1 MGQLTCTV
9 TVGSSVDLQGGTGKF
24 KKGFKKNMSKAIAEE
39 KTVVVSL
46 SWLVD
51 FDVIVARR
59 P

>member
-1 MGQLTCTV
+1 
-9 TVGSSVDLQGGTGKF
+9 
-24 KKGFKKNMSKAIAEE
+24 MSNVIAEE

-51 FDVIVARR
+51 FDGIVARR

>member
-9 TVGSSVDLQGGTGKF
+9 AVGSSVDLQGGTGKF
-24 KKGFKKNMSKAIAEE
+24 KKGKKKIMPNVIAEE

-51 FDVIVARR
+51 FDGIVARR